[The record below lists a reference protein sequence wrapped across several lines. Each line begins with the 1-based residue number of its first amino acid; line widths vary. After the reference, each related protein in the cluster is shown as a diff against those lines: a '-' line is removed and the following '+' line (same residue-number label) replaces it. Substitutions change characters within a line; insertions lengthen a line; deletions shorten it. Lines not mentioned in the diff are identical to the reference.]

1 MGANLAAMRVIIDGV
16 PEDER
21 TASVSVFDWALIRGF
36 GVFEVVRSY
45 RGLLFRLERHLDRLA
60 LSAAA
65 LEIAMP
71 ERSAL
76 ARDMDRVA
84 AACGEGQVR
93 VMLTGGG
100 RDLAVA
106 AAPRTIVMWEPLPVV
121 PDRVRVI
128 PVVAP
133 WHPATDASG
142 YPGVKWTS
150 YAPNMVTTDRAR
162 RLGYDDALLIT
173 PGGVVLEGPTFTFAW
188 VHRGRLETPSL
199 DLGILPSI
207 TREVVIEC
215 CGRLGIEISEGHHPL
230 DRVLASEEVIALSTV
245 KQVVAV
251 EQIGET
257 HIPGGLV
264 AGRLAAA
271 FAAIVHDDTRGPRL
285 DPVA

>member
-1 MGANLAAMRVIIDGV
+1 MRVIIDGV

-45 RGLLFRLERHLDRLA
+45 RGALFRSERHLDRLA

-65 LEIAMP
+65 LEITMP
-71 ERSAL
+71 DRVAL

-84 AACGEGQVR
+84 AAGGEGQVR
-93 VMLTGGG
+93 VILTGGG

-133 WHPATDASG
+133 WHPATDTSG

-150 YAPNMVTTDRAR
+150 YAPNMITTDRAR
-162 RLGYDDALLIT
+162 RMGYDDAMLIT
-173 PGGVVLEGPTFTFAW
+173 PDAVVLEGPTFTFAW
-188 VHRGRLETPSL
+188 VHRGRFETPSL

-207 TREVVIEC
+207 TREVVLEC
-215 CGRLGIEISEGHHPL
+215 CGRLGIEVVEGHHRL
-230 DRVLASEEVIALSTV
+230 ERVMASEEVIALSTV
-245 KQVVAV
+245 KQVVPV
-251 EQIGET
+251 VQIGET
-257 HIPGGLV
+257 PIPGGLV

-271 FAAIVHDDTRGPRL
+271 FAAIVHEETLGPRL